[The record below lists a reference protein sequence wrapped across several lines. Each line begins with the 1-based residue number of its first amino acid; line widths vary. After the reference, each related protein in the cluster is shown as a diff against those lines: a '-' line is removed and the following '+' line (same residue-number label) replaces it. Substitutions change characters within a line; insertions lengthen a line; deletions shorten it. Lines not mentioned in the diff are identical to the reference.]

1 MGRMAQIEVQELT
14 KTFRVPEREGGL
26 GAALR
31 SLVRRRYKNV
41 TAVDHVSF
49 SIEVGEVVGFL
60 GPNGAGKT
68 TTLKMLTGLLYPTD
82 GAARV
87 LGYEPWRRDPE
98 YLRRISM
105 VMGQRSQLNW
115 DLPAI
120 DSFLV
125 HLAIYRVDKA
135 RRQAIMDELIEML
148 EIGPVLK
155 KQVRTLSLGERM
167 KCEICVSLLH
177 EPSVLFLDEPT
188 LGLDITMQARIRQF
202 IADYNRRHGA
212 TIMLTS
218 HYMAD
223 VTALCRRII
232 VIDHGRIL
240 FDGSIT
246 DLSARLAPFKVITI
260 DVTHDID
267 GYDFAPMGH
276 VMSREERKVT
286 LRVPKDAAA
295 GIASRLL
302 AELPILDL
310 TIEDPPIEDV
320 IERVFAGQAGEEKK
334 A

>member
-1 MGRMAQIEVQELT
+1 VLDHEPCR
-14 KTFRVPEREGGL
+14 REP
-26 GAALR
+26 
-31 SLVRRRYKNV
+31 
-41 TAVDHVSF
+41 D
-49 SIEVGEVVGFL
+49 
-60 GPNGAGKT
+60 
-68 TTLKMLTGLLYPTD
+68 
-82 GAARV
+82 
-87 LGYEPWRRDPE
+87 

-115 DLPAI
+115 DLPAM

-125 HLAIYRVDKA
+125 HLAIYRVEKA
-135 RRQAIMDELIEML
+135 RRETILTKLIEML

-177 EPSVLFLDEPT
+177 EPDVLFLDEPT
-188 LGLDITMQARIRQF
+188 LGLDITMQSRIRKF
-202 IADYNRRHGA
+202 IAEYNRERGA

-240 FDGSIT
+240 FDGHIT
-246 DLSARLAPFKVITI
+246 DLTKRLAPFKVITI
-260 DVTHDID
+260 DLTHDVD
-267 GYDFAPMGH
+267 GYDFGPIGH
-276 VMSREERKVT
+276 VLSREDRKVT

-320 IERVFAGQAGEEKK
+320 INRVFAGQANGSGDGL
-334 A
+334 